1 MVLAYYDIRDQEIF
15 FHFDVL
21 FSQVLQGTIS
31 EREQQLT
38 DQATVIEKL
47 TGKVE
52 ASEEKISLLAEKL
65 EQKER
70 QLKTELETS
79 EQKDVELL
87 SLKDMIRTMG
97 MEPSQ
102 NQVQNINFLSP
113 PVHTA

>member
-1 MVLAYYDIRDQEIF
+1 MQ
-15 FHFDVL
+15 
-21 FSQVLQGTIS
+21 STIS
-31 EREQQLT
+31 ERDQQLS

-52 ASEEKISLLAEKL
+52 ASEEKMSLLTEKL
-65 EQKER
+65 GQKES

-97 MEPSQ
+97 VEPSQ
-102 NQVQNINFLSP
+102 TQVQI
-113 PVHTA
+113 